1 MIPEFFSNLIDY
13 LLDFSL
19 SVGYIGT
26 FIWMLI
32 ESSFVPWPS
41 ELLLIPQG
49 ALVAQ
54 GKLNF
59 LGVLI
64 AGILGSLAGALVNY
78 LLAFYLGRKTINKLI
93 FRYGR
98 FLFIDEKKII
108 NSDGYFKKHGN
119 ITTFVGRL
127 IPGIRQLI
135 SLPAG
140 FSKMN
145 LSKFCLFTSL
155 GAGIWATALI
165 AIGFFFGSSID
176 PALKKE
182 ITFLAVIFSFLIM
195 LIYYLT
201 KKRKSKN

>member
-1 MIPEFFSNLIDY
+1 MFPEFFSDAINY
-13 LLDFSL
+13 LLDFSF
-19 SVGYIGT
+19 SVGYVGT
-26 FIWMLI
+26 FLWMLI
-32 ESSFVPWPS
+32 ESSFIPWPS

-59 LGVLI
+59 SGVLI

-78 LLAFYLGRKTINKLI
+78 FLAFYLGRRTINKLVS
-93 FRYGR
+93 RYGR

-108 NSDGYFKKHGN
+108 NSDDYFKKHGN
-119 ITTFVGRL
+119 ITTFIGRL

-155 GAGIWATALI
+155 GAGIWAFILI
-165 AIGFFFGSSID
+165 AMGYFFGSSI
-176 PALKKE
+176 PYELKTK
-182 ITFLAVIFSFLIM
+182 ITLTLITISFIIFI
-195 LIYYLT
+195 IYYLI
-201 KKRKSKN
+201 KK